1 MGYKHLTKEQRYT
14 LMVLLQA
21 QATISR
27 IAEVIGKSRWPGT
40 FAATVAVAIGA
51 IVSIVLAA

>member
-1 MGYKHLTKEQRYT
+1 
-14 LMVLLQA
+14 MVLLQA

>member
-14 LMVLLQA
+14 IMVLLQA

-27 IAEVIGKSRWPGT
+27 IAEVIGKSKDT
-40 FAATVAVAIGA
+40 VAIGA